1 MVVVMLAVFFIFVVF
16 QLLYLIIPLATLRY
30 NQVKMTKMQPQEPIT
45 LLIPAYN
52 EARIISSCIEG
63 IFQLDYLNYEVMI
76 INDGSTDNTLSILNE
91 NLKLVPII
99 IPKANLLRH
108 NPIINCYQSS
118 LFPKIFVLDK
128 INGGK
133 SDSLNAGIEY
143 TTNEII
149 ITLDA
154 DCILSSQS
162 LHPIN
167 ANFKNKR
174 IIAGGGV
181 VQVVQGI
188 RHDKTHP
195 TSRFNVQGIIKYQIA
210 QYLTDFY
217 LHKVTKAKFNAITVL
232 SGAFAIFR
240 RSALNEL
247 DGFRK
252 TIGEDMDIT
261 LRMHQLIKRKHLNKR
276 IIFIPEATCYTECP
290 DNFRDLFRQRFRWQ
304 KAFMDCIIKY
314 RSSFFKD
321 FGVGLSLYLLFDSFI
336 LGTICAF
343 STLIFIIILLFDS
356 TNQFLALVLFSI
368 SILLGASQ
376 TIASLHI
383 SQQFG
388 FSYSRI
394 DCVRFY
400 LFAFIETISYRL
412 LGLVFCTLGTIM
424 YFFNKHNWNK
434 VKRSRRNYEVTTN
447 LTISNNLLFISRKQ
461 RKQRYSK

>member
-1 MVVVMLAVFFIFVVF
+1 MVFIVLVVFSIFVVF
-16 QLLYLIIPLATLRY
+16 QLLYLIVPLATVKY
-30 NQVKMTKMQPQEPIT
+30 NQAKMAKMQIQEYIT
-45 LLIPAYN
+45 ILIPAYN
-52 EARIISSCIEG
+52 EGRIISSCLEG
-63 IFQLDYLNYEVMI
+63 IFQLDYLNYEVII
-76 INDGSTDNTLSILNE
+76 INDGSTDNTLSILHA
-91 NLKLVPII
+91 NLQLVPAT
-99 IPKANLLRH
+99 IPKANLLLH

-118 LFPKIFVLDK
+118 LFPRVFVIDK

-181 VQVVQGI
+181 VQIVQGI
-188 RHDKTHP
+188 RHDKALP
-195 TSRFNVQGIIKYQIA
+195 TSVFNVQGIIKYQIA
-210 QYLTDFY
+210 QYLTAFY
-217 LHKVTKAKFNAITVL
+217 LHQVTKVQFNAITVL

-247 DGFRK
+247 NGFRK

-261 LRMHQLIKRKHLNKR
+261 LRMHQLIKKKYLNKR

-290 DNFRDLFRQRFRWQ
+290 DNLRDLFRQRFRWQ
-304 KAFMDCIIKY
+304 KAFIDCIITY
-314 RSSFFKD
+314 RNSFFKD
-321 FGVGLSLYLLFDSFI
+321 FGVGLSIYLLFDSLL

-343 STLIFIIILLFDS
+343 STLLFIIILLFDS

-368 SILLGASQ
+368 SIFLGTSQ
-376 TIASLHI
+376 TIASLLM
-383 SQQFG
+383 SQRFG
-388 FSYSRI
+388 FSYSWI
-394 DCVRFY
+394 DSLRFY

-434 VKRSRRNYEVTTN
+434 VKRSRRNYQVTDN
-447 LTISNNLLFISRKQ
+447 LGKSNNLQFISRK
-461 RKQRYSK
+461 RRHCK